1 MRTSLYITVPLILL
15 LYNITVYPMNH
26 WKPHWTDL
34 DSVFCAGETHAIH
47 LCGVVFGVP
56 AICDGTSTG
65 PPAMSAQPMLPVPQR
80 GNDLNEALSSFS
92 DPSEVGH
99 IWWLYLVVVLVVVL
113 GDSCY
118 STSITA
124 CSLFGMLRLQLQIYG
139 QQKLKPG
146 GDEEDSPSLAFKR
159 LQELEARDRRFRD
172 KFPRCT
178 IDIH

>member
-1 MRTSLYITVPLILL
+1 
-15 LYNITVYPMNH
+15 MNH

-99 IWWLYLVVVLVVVL
+99 IWWLYLVIVAILHPSQLVPFL
-113 GDSCY
+113 
-118 STSITA
+118 A
-124 CSLFGMLRLQLQIYG
+124 CCVS
-139 QQKLKPG
+139 
-146 GDEEDSPSLAFKR
+146 SS
-159 LQELEARDRRFRD
+159 RFMAS
-172 KFPRCT
+172 KS
-178 IDIH
+178 